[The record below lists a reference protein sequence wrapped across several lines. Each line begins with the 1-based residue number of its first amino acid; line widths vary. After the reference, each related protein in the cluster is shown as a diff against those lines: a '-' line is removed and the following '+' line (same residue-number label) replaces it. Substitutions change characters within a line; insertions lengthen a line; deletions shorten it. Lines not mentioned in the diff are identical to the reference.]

1 MNGYLLLYVLLA
13 FIPLELEGMLLSEVV
28 TLKMKGMLW
37 ISKYGFLNNLIRS
50 NRNRLNKSTGSN
62 LFSRDR
68 FIEN

>member
-13 FIPLELEGMLLSEVV
+13 FIPLKLEGMLLSKVV

-68 FIEN
+68 FIKN